1 LRRSLNRVLFAFI
14 AVNLPDGPQP
24 HFASRVA
31 RSLAALEIAWALLFK
46 MLALAVLY
54 IAFFG
59 PGHRAQVTA
68 AQVSALF
75 GQPGQTQE
83 KH

>member
-1 LRRSLNRVLFAFI
+1 MAFDRTLPVVSRGRSLRR
-14 AVNLPDGPQP
+14 
-24 HFASRVA
+24 
-31 RSLAALEIAWALLFK
+31 EIAWALLFK

-54 IAFFG
+54 VAFFG
-59 PGHRAQVTA
+59 PSHRVQVTA

-75 GQPGQTQE
+75 GQPGQTQG

>member
-1 LRRSLNRVLFAFI
+1 MALNRTLPAVSRGHSLRR
-14 AVNLPDGPQP
+14 
-24 HFASRVA
+24 
-31 RSLAALEIAWALLFK
+31 EIAWALLFK

>member
-1 LRRSLNRVLFAFI
+1 MAINCTLPAVSRGHSLRR
-14 AVNLPDGPQP
+14 
-24 HFASRVA
+24 
-31 RSLAALEIAWALLFK
+31 EIAWALLFK

-54 IAFFG
+54 VAFFG
-59 PGHRAQVTA
+59 PGHRVQVTA

-75 GQPGQTQE
+75 GQPGQTQG

>member
-1 LRRSLNRVLFAFI
+1 MALNRTLPAVSRGRSLRR
-14 AVNLPDGPQP
+14 
-24 HFASRVA
+24 
-31 RSLAALEIAWALLFK
+31 EIAWALLFK

-54 IAFFG
+54 VAFFG
-59 PGHRAQVTA
+59 SGHHAQVTP

-75 GQPGQTQE
+75 GQPGQTQG